1 MEEEKNK
8 RREFDLKEK
17 DILIQENLLRF
28 AETLQ
33 MQEQLKA
40 KDDAEAVVVKE
51 KIADKQSEIKEMD
64 KRLRLLSKYHA
75 HIENKIERMRPFGKF
90 ITSLQQAY
98 PEDFAEKNEILQ
110 RYEMQKGTNEKLEHK
125 KEAEDREV

>member
-1 MEEEKNK
+1 MDKVSPATLLLEKRRQKWEVQKAFEKEKENFKAEEEKNK

-40 KDDAEAVVVKE
+40 KDDREALV
-51 KIADKQSEIKEMD
+51 
-64 KRLRLLSKYHA
+64 
-75 HIENKIERMRPFGKF
+75 
-90 ITSLQQAY
+90 
-98 PEDFAEKNEILQ
+98 
-110 RYEMQKGTNEKLEHK
+110 
-125 KEAEDREV
+125 

>member
-90 ITSLQQAY
+90 ITSLQ
-98 PEDFAEKNEILQ
+98 
-110 RYEMQKGTNEKLEHK
+110 
-125 KEAEDREV
+125 